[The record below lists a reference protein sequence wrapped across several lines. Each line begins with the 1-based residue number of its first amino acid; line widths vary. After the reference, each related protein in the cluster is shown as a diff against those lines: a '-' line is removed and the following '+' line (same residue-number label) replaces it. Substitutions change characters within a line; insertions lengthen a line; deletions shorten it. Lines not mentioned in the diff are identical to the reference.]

1 MYMQIIKNKEQADAA
16 WLDQSKKLDPLKDGI
31 SSVEL
36 LRVSGT
42 DLDIANAA
50 RVSYGRVSEAV
61 SERDVKLINFLME
74 HNHSSPFEHNQLSF
88 RIKAPI
94 FVTRQWMRHR
104 MNSYNE
110 ISYRYVKVGTEFY
123 IPQTWR
129 FQDQDNKQSSFGAF
143 TDETITAE
151 YKRSLEQSYAHY
163 NKMLEAGVCRE
174 QARAILPVA
183 TYTEFIYT
191 CNLRSLMNFLQ
202 LRLGHGAQSE
212 IREFA
217 KSLLQLAFP
226 HFPIALEAWRK
237 KYFTTQEWEGQLHDW
252 TDKEWEDQLK
262 EWTDQ
267 LG

>member
-1 MYMQIIKNKEQADAA
+1 MIEKKEIK
-16 WLDQSKKLDPLKDGI
+16 SFVLDPLQDGI

-50 RVSYGRVSEAV
+50 RVSYGRVSHEI
-61 SERDVKLINFLME
+61 SERDKTLITFLMDHE
-74 HNHSSPFEHNQLSF
+74 HTSPFEHNQLSF

-110 ISYRYVKVGTEFY
+110 ISYRYVTVNTEFY
-123 IPQTWR
+123 IPTTFR
-129 FQDQDNKQSSFGAF
+129 MQDAVNKQSSFGEF
-143 TDETITAE
+143 ENQEMLNE
-151 YKRSLEQSYAHY
+151 YKKSLESAYETY
-163 NKMLEAGVCRE
+163 TKMLAVGICRE
-174 QARAILPVA
+174 QARAVLPVA

-191 CNLRSLMNFLQ
+191 CNLHSLMHFLK
-202 LRLGHGAQSE
+202 LRLSIGAQKE
-212 IREFA
+212 IQSYA
-217 KSLLQLAFP
+217 QSLLALALP

-237 KYFTTQEWEGQLHDW
+237 KYKPDQELLDHIGAVATW
-252 TDKEWEDQLK
+252 TK
-262 EWTDQ
+262 Q

>member
-1 MYMQIIKNKEQADAA
+1 MQNIKNKEQADAA

-50 RVSYGRVSEAV
+50 RVSYGRVSQAV
-61 SERDVKLINFLME
+61 SDRDVKLINFLME

-129 FQDQDNKQSSFGAF
+129 FQDQDN
-143 TDETITAE
+143 
-151 YKRSLEQSYAHY
+151 Y
-163 NKMLEAGVCRE
+163 
-174 QARAILPVA
+174 
-183 TYTEFIYT
+183 
-191 CNLRSLMNFLQ
+191 LM
-202 LRLGHGAQSE
+202 
-212 IREFA
+212 
-217 KSLLQLAFP
+217 P
-226 HFPIALEAWRK
+226 
-237 KYFTTQEWEGQLHDW
+237 
-252 TDKEWEDQLK
+252 
-262 EWTDQ
+262 
-267 LG
+267 